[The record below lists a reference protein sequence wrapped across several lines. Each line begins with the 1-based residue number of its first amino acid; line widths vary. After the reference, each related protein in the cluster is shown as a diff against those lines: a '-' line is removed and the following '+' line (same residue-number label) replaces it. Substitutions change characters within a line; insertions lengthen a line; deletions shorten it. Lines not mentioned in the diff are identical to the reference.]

1 MRFLLIPDV
10 HLSDR
15 PPSSCTESYTDDLF
29 TLLAEA
35 ATFAVHCEAVIF
47 AGDVFHIKAP
57 SRTSHKLVMRTIA
70 ALREFGIPVYVVPGN
85 HDLAHD
91 QIESLHISQPLGVI
105 IASGAAQLLD
115 GWMITPGGRSLMPV
129 YGVPWLQH
137 WTDEAVSETLAGY
150 READIPGLVVTHA
163 PLYPPGQE
171 LKWEHYPTQKFAD
184 AMVQGSCFYG
194 HVHEP
199 HGEFQVLNSAGS
211 AAVDFCNYGALSRGS
226 LHEYNLERQV
236 GVTIWDSETG
246 NFDFVPLHAKPASE
260 VFRLAEVREVKA
272 AGGRLDEFLSGIS
285 TAQLEV
291 VSTESVLEHLKSQD
305 GWTAA
310 DQALAEELLSHAAG

>member
-1 MRFLLIPDV
+1 MRFLLVPDV
-10 HLSDR
+10 HLADK

-47 AGDVFHIKAP
+47 AGDVFHSKAP

-70 ALREFGIPVYVVPGN
+70 ALRGFGKPVYVVPGN
-85 HDLAHD
+85 HDLQND
-91 QIESLHISQPLGVI
+91 RLDSLHIFQPLGVI

-129 YGVPWLQH
+129 YGMPWLQH

-171 LKWEHYPTQKFAD
+171 LKWEHYPAQNFAD

-199 HGEFQVLNSAGS
+199 HGVYQVLNSAGT
-211 AAVDFCNYGALSRGS
+211 AAPEFCNNGALSRGS
-226 LHEYNLERQV
+226 LHEYNMERQV
-236 GVTIWDSETG
+236 GVTIWDSETS
-246 NFDFVPLHAKPASE
+246 NFEFVPLHARPASE
-260 VFRLAEVREVKA
+260 VFRLAEVQESRATE
-272 AGGRLDEFLSGIS
+272 GRLDDFLAGVSA
-285 TAQLEV
+285 AQLQV
-291 VSTESVLEHLKSQD
+291 VSAESVLEHLKVQN
-305 GWTAA
+305 GWTAG